1 MQGNMGAMG
10 AAMANLFGKSLGLT
24 KDSAL
29 TQTDG
34 EELAQ

>member
-1 MQGNMGAMG
+1 MGAMG
-10 AAMANLFGKSLGLT
+10 AAMASLFGKSLGLK

-29 TQTDG
+29 SQTSD